1 MVYIQSTLL
10 REAHQLYKPHLR
22 YTNKVVNY
30 NTLPLRNSIRLWEFN
45 LMQHG
50 NTRERFSKTQQ
61 NKYICFQVALRKWFY
76 KYLCTTNRHV
86 HIASISYNEF
96 FLEPLKHYV
105 IYAQAN

>member
-1 MVYIQSTLL
+1 MVHIQSTLL
-10 REAHQLYKPHLR
+10 REDQQLYKPHLR

-30 NTLPLRNSIRLWEFN
+30 NTLPLRNSIRLWESN

-76 KYLCTTNRHV
+76 KYLCTT
-86 HIASISYNEF
+86 
-96 FLEPLKHYV
+96 
-105 IYAQAN
+105 